1 MEKTRGHLL
10 LVVVFAVELPVATVA
25 GPGERLEAD
34 GAFHATFVPGAV
46 VDSQEEPVGDG
57 GVAAGAN
64 LPHLG
69 IRTWA
74 SGEKTA

>member
-1 MEKTRGHLL
+1 M
-10 LVVVFAVELPVATVA
+10 FAVELPVATVA

-34 GAFHATFVPGAV
+34 GAFHAAFVPRAL

-57 GVAAGAN
+57 GVAAGAH

-69 IRTWA
+69 VRTWA
-74 SGEKTA
+74 RREKDGVRRRWLC